1 VSCPFAARC
10 QVHQALT
17 REAHLEHLAWAFCWG
32 EFRDCNH
39 YKCVVASERSAL
51 RSSRY
56 ADDGAVAQKER
67 ILTRLRASL
76 LDLPMKT
83 R

>member
-1 VSCPFAARC
+1 MSCPFASSCR
-10 QVHQALT
+10 VHQALT
-17 REAHLEHLAWAFCWG
+17 DQAHLEHLAWAFCWG

-39 YKCVVASERSAL
+39 YKCAVASQRSDL

-56 ADDGAVAQKER
+56 AEDSAVAQKER
-67 ILTRLRASL
+67 ILSRLRASL
-76 LDLPMKT
+76 LDVPMNT